1 MIPYNDKIEIIYCS
15 TEKALAAQLYICSYA
30 LLKIRV
36 TLKLIYPHATLYI
49 HTLSGGALEQDE
61 IDGTEEF
68 NALIGVVVAGLLEK
82 NDAVT
87 LQLLIEALYQ
97 VCMDCEDEKIMMQ
110 CLEAILTLKKTLH

>member
-1 MIPYNDKIEIIYCS
+1 M
-15 TEKALAAQLYICSYA
+15 
-30 LLKIRV
+30 
-36 TLKLIYPHATLYI
+36 
-49 HTLSGGALEQDE
+49 EQDE